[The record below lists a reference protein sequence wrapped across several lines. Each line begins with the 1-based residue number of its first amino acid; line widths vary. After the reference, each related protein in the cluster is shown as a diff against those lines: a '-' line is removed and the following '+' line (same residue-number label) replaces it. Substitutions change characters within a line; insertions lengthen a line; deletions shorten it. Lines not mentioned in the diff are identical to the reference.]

1 MRPIEPP
8 RRGVAFALG
17 SSLRQLRTLALGL
30 VGLVAGL
37 PSAHAVPSFARQTG
51 QECAACHVGAY
62 GPQLTPYG
70 VKFKI
75 GGYTDS
81 DGKGGKVPISAMI
94 VASFNQTAKNLP
106 EKPEHGSV
114 NRNLAMDEA
123 SLFLAGRL
131 SEKIGAFIAAG
142 SWPTSSEAL
151 VRSRDCLQP
160 WQLHRR
166 QRSDRLRQEA
176 DAFRQPIEVIRHCH
190 R

>member
-1 MRPIEPP
+1 MRSFEPP
-8 RRGVAFALG
+8 RRSAAFGLSLG
-17 SSLRQLRTLALGL
+17 PSLRQLRTLALGL

-51 QECAACHVGAY
+51 QDCAACHVGAY

-114 NRNLAMDEA
+114 
-123 SLFLAGRL
+123 
-131 SEKIGAFIAAG
+131 
-142 SWPTSSEAL
+142 
-151 VRSRDCLQP
+151 
-160 WQLHRR
+160 
-166 QRSDRLRQEA
+166 
-176 DAFRQPIEVIRHCH
+176 
-190 R
+190 